1 MDNPRFVR
9 ARSVVDSPREASH
22 VPRAM
27 AQAPPP
33 PAAVQNPFVDLLDL
47 VSAKLGG
54 LPLAASD
61 EFFAEKE
68 NLLKPEPAEFVV
80 GAFTD
85 RGKWMDGWESRR
97 NRAPDKDHDWV
108 VVRLGLPGA
117 IHGVDVD
124 TSYFVGNAP
133 EEIALAGL
141 DHAGALRPHEVAAI
155 PESAWVPLIART
167 RVERGAHNY
176 LALDVSARRV
186 THVRLRMFPDGG
198 IARFRA
204 FGVVVPDW
212 SRLVAGQLVDL
223 ASIAWGGKALA
234 SNDSFFSPR
243 DNINLPWS
251 SRRMDDGWETRRRR
265 TYNASADGGDWLLL
279 VLGTPG
285 TIRQAVVETHHFKG
299 NPPDRVRL
307 EALNLPG
314 ADAATAL
321 AATTW
326 RTLLPDQPVEQHQT
340 HTYTHELADLG
351 VVTHVRLVINPDGGV
366 SRLRL
371 FATPEGA
378 PVSPSTAL
386 RQDGEASTEG
396 LT

>member
-1 MDNPRFVR
+1 
-9 ARSVVDSPREASH
+9 
-22 VPRAM
+22 M

-33 PAAVQNPFVDLLDL
+33 PAVVQNPFVDLLDL

-54 LPLAASD
+54 LPLATSD

-97 NRAPDKDHDWV
+97 NRDPDKDHDWV

-117 IHGVDVD
+117 VRGVDVD

-133 EEIALAGL
+133 EEVCIEGL
-141 DHAGALRPHEVAAI
+141 DHVGALRPHEVAAI
-155 PESAWVPLIART
+155 PESAWLTLVPRT

-176 LALDVSARRV
+176 LELQASAQIRV
-186 THVRLRMFPDGG
+186 THLRLRMFPDGG

-204 FGVVVPDW
+204 YGTVVPDW
-212 SRLVAGQLVDL
+212 SRLVPGLLVDL

-279 VLGTPG
+279 ALGRPG
-285 TIRQAVVETHHFKG
+285 VIRQAVVETHHFKG
-299 NPPDRVRL
+299 NPPDRVRI
-307 EALNLPG
+307 EALHLPG
-314 ADAATAL
+314 ADAATSL
-321 AATTW
+321 AASGW

-340 HTYTHELADLG
+340 HTFTHELADLG

-371 FATPEGA
+371 FAAPHEGHGQ
-378 PVSPSTAL
+378 PFGPSAGGHG
-386 RQDGEASTEG
+386 QPFGPSAGGHGQPFGPSAG
-396 LT
+396 GA

>member
-1 MDNPRFVR
+1 
-9 ARSVVDSPREASH
+9 
-22 VPRAM
+22 M
-27 AQAPPP
+27 AQAPAA
-33 PAAVQNPFVDLLDL
+33 PAVVPNPFSDLLDL

-54 LPLAASD
+54 LPLATSD

-97 NRAPDKDHDWV
+97 NRDPGKDHDWV
-108 VVRLGLPGA
+108 VIRLGLPGLV
-117 IHGVDVD
+117 HGVDID

-133 EEIALAGL
+133 ETGAIEGL
-141 DHAGALRPHEVAAI
+141 DWDRPLRPHEVAAV
-155 PESAWVPLIART
+155 PESAWFELLPVT

-176 LALDVSARRV
+176 LELKASRKV
-186 THVRLRMFPDGG
+186 THLRLRMFPDGG

-204 FGVVVPDW
+204 YGVVVPDW
-212 SRLVAGQLVDL
+212 SRVVPGQLVDL

-265 TYNASADGGDWLLL
+265 TYNASADGGDWL
-279 VLGTPG
+279 VLRLGKPG
-285 TIRQAVVETHHFKG
+285 AIRQAIVETHHFKG
-299 NPPDRVRL
+299 NPPDVVRL
-307 EALNLPG
+307 EASSVDG
-314 ADAATAL
+314 DL
-321 AATTW
+321 AAVMNGEW
-326 RTLLPDQPVEQHQT
+326 RVLLPDQPVEQHQT
-340 HTYTHELADLG
+340 HTYTRELADLG

-371 FATPEGA
+371 FAEGA
-378 PVSPSTAL
+378 
-386 RQDGEASTEG
+386 
-396 LT
+396 